1 MSQGKP
7 SVFNR
12 MSSGPRQPLQESF
25 LGPQNESMLE
35 RLLYQDMQRRLGN
48 DLSEK
53 QRERLVKT
61 VRHYMKEIQD
71 TLPAESVQIK
81 NKEVLTAVVPD
92 YLSYIRRSSI
102 SINTNTNTNTN
113 NRSDDDSMRLD
124 VGTRFSQLQNER
136 NPKKASIPAPPDFR
150 VALNDEGPISMGIF
164 EEIKKQRD
172 DEQRRAD
179 ELIASR
185 INSDRSFQQVR
196 ETAATTIEQQ
206 LVTRDMSR
214 QSVQRESAN
223 EFANRIVP
231 ADPRRMFM
239 KDVLEGNPAGTNIG
253 GTSLESIF
261 RSSNPMERSGLGN
274 TNMTLALPGPER
286 TRPSLPQDNL
296 IPQDDI
302 LTYKENEYN
311 LFIWSAD
318 RDWLNDSRTRDSGQ
332 NRYNF
337 VVNFD
342 PANNRPGQLFGVN
355 AAASIKFKN
364 ITRIEFVKAILP
376 VEGINNVVRKL
387 GTTTYDA
394 SLNVNI
400 LSFPYLNLYVKELDN
415 NGYGTDFYFERS
427 FGTLQYDANWISDN
441 SVTTK
446 GGFLAMI
453 PKFLK
458 CQKVYHPTPLSTLQ
472 KMSIRLE
479 RPNGNLVSDIPDTFD
494 VSGFISSKFLGSCPA
509 GSVTTNTK
517 YLDTSGYYIWIETSA
532 FFSRFAVKTG
542 DWVRFQG
549 LTMPPS
555 YTGNAGAIQDFI
567 NYIQTNDHLVVGI
580 AFNRKS
586 GAVSYYTDGNNTVG
600 YANYIIIQSRFNDPT
615 TGSVTP
621 TFFGGLGSA
630 ANDTFLSGLCG
641 NKLTAGKFINL
652 SHQTHLV
659 FRVITRDLDST
670 SRLRPDNL

>member
-1 MSQGKP
+1 
-7 SVFNR
+7 
-12 MSSGPRQPLQESF
+12 MSSGPRQPIVESF
-25 LGPQNESMLE
+25 MGPQNEAMLE
-35 RLLYQDMQRRLGN
+35 RLLYQDMQRRIGN
-48 DLSEK
+48 DLNEK

-61 VRHYMKEIQD
+61 VRHYMREVQD
-71 TLPAESVQIK
+71 KAPGESVQYK

-92 YLSYIRRSSI
+92 YLSYIRRSSV
-102 SINTNTNTNTN
+102 
-113 NRSDDDSMRLD
+113 SMKTEDETMKLD
-124 VGTRFSQLQNER
+124 VSTRFSQLQNER
-136 NPKKASIPAPPDFR
+136 NPKKAAPPAPPDFR
-150 VALNDEGPISMGIF
+150 IPLNDEGPISMGIF

-172 DEQRRAD
+172 EEQRRAD
-179 ELIASR
+179 ELIATR
-185 INSDRSFQQVR
+185 LNSERSFQQGR
-196 ETAATTIEQQ
+196 ETATASVEQQ
-206 LVTRDMSR
+206 LASREMNR
-214 QSVQRESAN
+214 QSIQRESAN
-223 EFANRIVP
+223 EFAARMVP
-231 ADPRRMFM
+231 PDPRRMFM
-239 KDVLEGNPAGTNIG
+239 KDVLEGNPAGTSIG

-261 RSSNPMERSGLGN
+261 RNNNPMERSGLG
-274 TNMTLALPGPER
+274 TANMTLALPGPER
-286 TRPSLPQDNL
+286 TRPALPQDNL

-318 RDWLNDSRTRDSGQ
+318 RDWLNDSRTRDSVQ

-376 VEGINNVVRKL
+376 VEGVNNIVRKL
-387 GTTTYDA
+387 GTTTYDV

-415 NGYGTDFYFERS
+415 NGYGTDFYFERAFS
-427 FGTLQYDANWISDN
+427 TLQYDANWISDN
-441 SVTTK
+441 NVATK
-446 GGFLAMI
+446 GGYLAMI

-494 VSGFISSKFLGSCPA
+494 VSGVISSKYLGTCPA
-509 GSVTTNTK
+509 GSVTTGTK
-517 YLDTSGYYIWIETSA
+517 YGDTSGYYFWIETSSY
-532 FFSRFAVKTG
+532 FSRFAVNTG

-549 LTMPPS
+549 LTFPSS
-555 YTGNAGAIQDFI
+555 YTGNQAALQDFI
-567 NYIQTNDHLVVGI
+567 NWLQTNDHLVVGV
-580 AFNRKS
+580 AYNRRS
-586 GAVSYYTDGNNTVG
+586 ALGVSYYTDGNNTVG

-615 TGSVTP
+615 TGSVLP
-621 TFFGGLGSA
+621 TVFGGLSSS
-630 ANDTFLSGLCG
+630 ANDTFLSNLCG

>member
-1 MSQGKP
+1 
-7 SVFNR
+7 
-12 MSSGPRQPLQESF
+12 MSSGARQNVVESF
-25 LGPQNESMLE
+25 MGPQNESMLE
-35 RLLYQDMQRRLGN
+35 KLLYQDMQRRLGN

-61 VRHYMKEIQD
+61 VRHYMQEVNSQNPGAP
-71 TLPAESVQIK
+71 LQFK

-92 YLSYIRRSSI
+92 YISYIRRSSL
-102 SINTNTNTNTN
+102 SLKNEDET
-113 NRSDDDSMRLD
+113 MRLD
-124 VGTRFSQLQNER
+124 VSTRFSQLQNER
-136 NPKKASIPAPPDFR
+136 NPKKSSPPPPPDFR
-150 VALNDEGPISMGIF
+150 IPLNEDGPISMGIF
-164 EEIKKQRD
+164 DEIKKQRD

-185 INSDRSFQQVR
+185 LSSDRSFKDTQ
-196 ETAATTIEQQ
+196 ESAAANVEQQ
-206 LVTRDMSR
+206 LASRDFTRQM
-214 QSVQRESAN
+214 VQRESAN
-223 EFANRIVP
+223 EFANRMVP
-231 ADPRRMFM
+231 PDPRRMFM
-239 KDVLEGNPAGTNIG
+239 KDIIDGNPLGGGPG

-261 RSSNPMERSGLGN
+261 RSNNPLEKSGLG
-274 TNMTLALPGPER
+274 TANMTLALPGPER
-286 TRPSLPQDNL
+286 TRPPLPQDAL

-318 RDWLNDSRTRDSGQ
+318 RDWLNDSRTKDSVQ

-337 VVNFD
+337 TVNFD

-376 VEGINNVVRKL
+376 VEGVNNIVRKI
-387 GTTTYDA
+387 GASTYDV

-400 LSFPYLNLYVKELDN
+400 LSFPYLNLYIQELDN
-415 NGYGTDFYFERS
+415 NGYGTDYYFQRS

-441 SVTTK
+441 NVTTK
-446 GGFLAMI
+446 GGYLAMI

-472 KMSIRLE
+472 KMTIRLE

-494 VSGFISSKFLGSCPA
+494 VSGIMSSKYVGSCPA
-509 GSVTTNTK
+509 GSVTTGTR
-517 YLDTSGYYIWIETSA
+517 YTDTSGYYFWIETSSY
-532 FFSRFAVKTG
+532 FSRFAVNTG

-549 LTMPPS
+549 LTMPAS
-555 YTGNAGAIQDFI
+555 YTGNRAALQDLL
-567 NYIQTNDHLVVGI
+567 NWLTTNDHLVVGV
-580 AFNRKS
+580 AFNRRS
-586 GAVSYYTDGNNTVG
+586 AAGVSYYTDGNNTVG
-600 YANYIIIQSRFNDPT
+600 YANYIIIQGRFNDPT
-615 TGSVTP
+615 TGSVLP
-621 TFFGGLGSA
+621 TFYGGLSSS

>member
-1 MSQGKP
+1 
-7 SVFNR
+7 
-12 MSSGPRQPLQESF
+12 MSSGPRQTVVESF
-25 LGPQNESMLE
+25 LGPQNEAMLE
-35 RLLYQDMQRRLGN
+35 RLLYQDMQRRVGN
-48 DLSEK
+48 DLTEK

-61 VRHYMKEIQD
+61 IRHYMQEVQNS
-71 TLPAESVQIK
+71 LPGESVQIK

-92 YLSYIRRSSI
+92 YLSYIRRSSV
-102 SINTNTNTNTN
+102 
-113 NRSDDDSMRLD
+113 SMKTEQDTMKLD
-124 VGTRFSQLQNER
+124 VSTRFSQLQNER
-136 NPKKASIPAPPDFR
+136 TPKKSAPPAPPDFR
-150 VALNDEGPISMGIF
+150 IPLNDEGPISMGIF
-164 EEIKKQRD
+164 EEIKKQRE

-185 INSDRSFQQVR
+185 MNSDRAFQQGR
-196 ETAATTIEQQ
+196 ETAAASVEQQ
-206 LVTRDMSR
+206 LANRDLSR
-214 QSVQRESAN
+214 QMVQRESAN
-223 EFANRIVP
+223 EFATRMVP
-231 ADPRRMFM
+231 PDPRRMFM
-239 KDVLEGNPAGTNIG
+239 KDVLEGNPAGTAIG

-261 RSSNPMERSGLGN
+261 RNNNPMERSGLGN
-274 TNMTLALPGPER
+274 ANMTLALPGPER
-286 TRPSLPQDNL
+286 TRPALPQDNL

-318 RDWLNDSRTRDSGQ
+318 RDWLNDSRTRDSVQ

-376 VEGINNVVRKL
+376 VEGVNNIVRKL
-387 GTTTYDA
+387 GTTSYDV

-441 SVTTK
+441 SVATK
-446 GGFLAMI
+446 GGYLAMI

-494 VSGFISSKFLGSCPA
+494 VSGLISSKYLGSCPA
-509 GSVTTNTK
+509 GSVTSTTK
-517 YLDTSGYYIWIETSA
+517 YVDTSGYYLWIETSA
-532 FFSRFAVKTG
+532 YFSRFAVNTG

-549 LTMPPS
+549 LTMPSS
-555 YTGNAGAIQDFI
+555 YTGNTAAIQDLL
-567 NYIQTNDHLVVGI
+567 NWLQTNDHLVVGV
-580 AFNRKS
+580 AYNRKS
-586 GAVSYYTDGNNTVG
+586 AAGVSYYTDGNNTVG

-615 TGSVTP
+615 TGSISP
-621 TFFGGLGSA
+621 TVFGGLSSA
-630 ANDTFLSGLCG
+630 NNDTFLSGLCG